1 MRRHVRHHRI
11 LPARVLHSDLMRK
24 IIFSSAGLFLLSQRE
39 KISERFQADFAL
51 LSRNE
56 KWHMSLPK
64 KIAPELPIP
73 NVLWHSSNRKLIHL
87 IVFKCHWFLSCILAF
102 YFSADDSFQDF
113 LNTNVILRSDGGILW
128 MFPAVMKTYCS
139 LDVKHFPFD
148 SQHCKI
154 IFISWTFNGYKLN
167 LNFNASE
174 HQTVYYTP
182 KNQVFFTRSACV
194 QNVLYLCVLFLT
206 SVFFFFAFLNRLFR
220 ADDSFQDFMNTYSI
234 VTSDGS
240 VLWMF
245 PAVMKTYC
253 TLDVRHFPFD
263 RQHCKII
270 FISWTFNGFKLNV
283 TFNASEHQTVY
294 YTPRNQVL
302 TSFNPL
308 LV

>member
-1 MRRHVRHHRI
+1 MHYIEVQLVSFI
-11 LPARVLHSDLMRK
+11 YPGV
-24 IIFSSAGLFLLSQRE
+24 
-39 KISERFQADFAL
+39 
-51 LSRNE
+51 
-56 KWHMSLPK
+56 
-64 KIAPELPIP
+64 
-73 NVLWHSSNRKLIHL
+73 
-87 IVFKCHWFLSCILAF
+87 LAF

-113 LNTNVILRSDGGILW
+113 LNTNVIVRSDGRILW

-148 SQHCKI
+148 SQQCKI

-167 LNFNASE
+167 LNYNASE
-174 HQTVYYTP
+174 HQTIYYTP
-182 KNQVFFTRSACV
+182 RNQVHFTRSG
-194 QNVLYLCVLFLT
+194 LCAKRVVPMRVVSNIGFLL
-206 SVFFFFAFLNRLFR
+206 SLNRLFR

-302 TSFNPL
+302 TSLTPL